1 MLVFVTT
8 SADSRF
14 VIYLKTNIC
23 QIIYSDKELSFESTL
38 DKLVTMKDFL
48 LNFGINQIELR
59 ENKSGNGRGALIIR
73 DNLVMQ
79 LDDRDSIR
87 GLAVPV
93 LTII

>member
-8 SADSRF
+8 SSDNRF
-14 VIYLKTNIC
+14 VIYLKTNVC
-23 QIIYSDKELSFESTL
+23 QVIYSDKELSFKSTL

-59 ENKSGNGRGALIIR
+59 ENNSGDGRGALVIK
-73 DNLVMQ
+73 DDLVMQ

>member
-14 VIYLKTNIC
+14 VIYLKTSIC
-23 QIIYSDKELSFESTL
+23 QVIYSDKELSFESTL